1 MMSANASQDDFFA
14 NIIQLKSP
22 DGGLVRI
29 SPYGAHVLSWV
40 TADGDERLFLSK
52 KAEYRMGAAIRGG
65 VPVIFPQFSELGSL
79 PKHGFARN
87 QVWDV
92 ARVSADSAVLRL
104 SDTETTRQLWP
115 QRFAAEY
122 TVHCA
127 AGHLELTLAITNTD
141 TVPFTFT
148 AALHTYLRV
157 KNAVEA
163 GVLGLQGLIYRDSAN
178 AGRESHE
185 TSERVT
191 FRGEVDRIYMD
202 TPAALQLVD
211 AGRNLSVRAAGFAD
225 AVIWNPGPE
234 KCARLADMEAD
245 GYLQFVCMEAAAVAR
260 PVRLAPGTTW
270 QGKQSLYVPR
280 D

>member
-1 MMSANASQDDFFA
+1 MSANASQDDIFA
-14 NIIQLKSP
+14 NIVHLKSP

-29 SPYGAHVLSWV
+29 SPYGAHVLNWV
-40 TADGDERLFLSK
+40 TAGGDERLFLSP

-65 VPVIFPQFSELGSL
+65 VPVVFPQFAELGSL
-79 PKHGFARN
+79 PKHGFART

-92 ARVSADSAVLRL
+92 AQVSDDSAVLRL
-104 SDTETTRQLWP
+104 SDHEATRQIWP
-115 QRFAAEY
+115 HRFAAEY
-122 TVHCA
+122 TVRLT
-127 AGHLELTLAITNTD
+127 AGHLELTLAITNID
-141 TVPFTFT
+141 TALFSFTT
-148 AALHTYLRV
+148 ALHTYLRV
-157 KNAVEA
+157 KNVTEA
-163 GVLGLQGLIYRDSAN
+163 SVLGLQGLVYSDSAN
-178 AGRESHE
+178 AGKESHE
-185 TSERVT
+185 ASERVT

-211 AGRNLSVRAAGFAD
+211 AGRNLSVRAAGFTD

-245 GYLQFVCMEAAAVAR
+245 GYLRFVCMEAAAVAR
-260 PVRLAPGTTW
+260 PVQLAPGATW

>member
-1 MMSANASQDDFFA
+1 MSVNASQNEFFA

-29 SPYGAHVLSWV
+29 SPYGAHVLGWV

-52 KAEYRMGAAIRGG
+52 KAEYRIGAAIRGG
-65 VPVIFPQFSELGSL
+65 VPVIFPQFSEMGGL
-79 PKHGFARN
+79 PKHGFARTQAWEVA
-87 QVWDV
+87 QVSD
-92 ARVSADSAVLRL
+92 DSAVMRL
-104 SDTETTRQLWP
+104 SDNDTSRALWP
-115 QRFAAEY
+115 HRFAAEY
-122 TVHCA
+122 TVRIM
-127 AGHLELTLAITNTD
+127 AGHLELMLAISNTD
-141 TVPFTFT
+141 TAPFTFT

-157 KNAVEA
+157 KNAAEA
-163 GVLGLQGLIYRDSAN
+163 GVLGLQGLVYRDSAN
-178 AGRESHE
+178 AGRESRE
-185 TSERVT
+185 ASERVT
-191 FRGEVDRIYMD
+191 FRGEVDRIYID
-202 TPAALQLVD
+202 TPSALQLID
-211 AGRNLSVRAAGFAD
+211 AGRHLSVRTAGFTD

-260 PVRLAPGTTW
+260 PVQLAPGDTW